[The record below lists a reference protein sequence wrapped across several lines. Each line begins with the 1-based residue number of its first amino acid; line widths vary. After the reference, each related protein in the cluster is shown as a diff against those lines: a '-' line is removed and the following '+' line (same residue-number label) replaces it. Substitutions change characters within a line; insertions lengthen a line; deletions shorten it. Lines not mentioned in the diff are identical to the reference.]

1 MNQNLNWGNPN
12 YNNMNMMNMMM
23 PNFMMNPNMDMNMIP
38 NNNNQMN
45 MNQMNMNQMNMNNIN
60 LNDNLNYNNQFQE
73 DEDEDKEENVGD
85 IIPICKEEKEERKEI
100 IIIKS
105 DFSKKRVRIPSYIRK
120 NELYYIAGKF
130 KCNDY
135 STIKLFHNTEI
146 LLNDDSSIDCVSNGD
161 FIKINE
167 ILDINDFYYK
177 SLCLKH
183 KNTNRINISL
193 VGHAKISRSFPEEIT
208 IKEMINAF
216 LMELN
221 IPAYFKNK
229 FKFTFNAKNLSY
241 EENKTLKDSDLINN
255 CRIEFIKSGQ
265 IIGGVFM
272 FGKAGKIININIEI
286 KKGNLCLEKIETQ
299 IGTLDIIKDIYNRIQ
314 HSLIYLFGEK
324 ENPKIK
330 GIKIIPG
337 SIEINRDDERTLSL
351 IGVREDFKCEI
362 FLI

>member
-1 MNQNLNWGNPN
+1 MNQNLNLGNPN
-12 YNNMNMMNMMM
+12 YNNM
-23 PNFMMNPNMDMNMIP
+23 MIP
-38 NNNNQMN
+38 NNNHLMN
-45 MNQMNMNQMNMNNIN
+45 MNQMNMNQMNTNNIN
-60 LNDNLNYNNQFQE
+60 LNYNFNYNNQFQE
-73 DEDEDKEENVGD
+73 VEDKEENVGD

-100 IIIKS
+100 ILIKS

-146 LLNDDSSIDCVSNGD
+146 LLNDDSSIDCISNGD

-183 KNTNRINISL
+183 KNTNIINLRL
-193 VGHAKISRSFPEEIT
+193 VGHAKIARSFPEEIT
-208 IKEMINAF
+208 INEMINAF
-216 LMELN
+216 LMELK
-221 IPAYFKNK
+221 IPTYFKNN
-229 FKFTFNAKNLSY
+229 FKFIFNSKYLYY
-241 EENKTLKDSDLINN
+241 EDNKTLKDSDLANN
-255 CRIEFIKSGQ
+255 CIIQFIKSQQ
-265 IIGGVFM
+265 IMGGVFL

-299 IGTLDIIKDIYNRIQ
+299 IGTLDIIKDIYNSIQ
-314 HSLIYLFGEK
+314 YSLIYLFGEEK
-324 ENPKIK
+324 NPKIK
-330 GIKIIPG
+330 EKKIILA

-351 IGVREDFKCEI
+351 IGVREDFKCEV